1 MIGTSYYRRST
12 TTVVV
17 GTVALLLNNP
27 ANGSLGVFGFTNARR
42 QLHSTTS
49 TTSKLTLNAAT
60 IDAAE
65 VLDSS
70 SSISDRVAWQRTNST
85 LENVMIPT
93 RIVGCFKPFQRL

>member
-70 SSISDRVAWQRTNST
+70 SSISDSGGVAPEKFFVGECDETDEDCRLFQAIYRV
-85 LENVMIPT
+85 
-93 RIVGCFKPFQRL
+93 